1 MFRMCKKEIELNLL
15 TTLFGDPLE
24 MSTISNQADFLQ

>member
-1 MFRMCKKEIELNLL
+1 MFHMCKKEIELNPL

-24 MSTISNQADFLQ
+24 MSTKPNQADFLQ